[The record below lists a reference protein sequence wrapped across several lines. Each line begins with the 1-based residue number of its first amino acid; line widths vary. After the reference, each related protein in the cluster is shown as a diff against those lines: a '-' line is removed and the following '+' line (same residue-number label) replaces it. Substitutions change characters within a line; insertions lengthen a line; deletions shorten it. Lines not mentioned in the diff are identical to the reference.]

1 MEQLNAKQFIE
12 SNYCTLRLFIL
23 ISFGFLIIPAYSQ
36 SIKSLSDIKWKKSL
50 TDIKSKM
57 ANNGYYKRNT
67 MPEAFIFYDDGTL
80 VFCNSIPN
88 DTVSYRGGSFPPGGY
103 YDQETKRWESG
114 SSGVYKIEGDTIYAN
129 LYFENSIY
137 FSIRFQ
143 LYFQLFMY
151 KLKFRIVDRET
162 IIWCEEHEMDGES
175 ARKIHNDT
183 LHFIPCCSTLPPPDT
198 RIRLKKKWLWEDK
211 KDWKAYK
218 KRFKKQKSEP
228 QIHNVPAF

>member
-50 TDIKSKM
+50 TNIKSKM

-114 SSGVYKIEGDTIYAN
+114 SSGVYKIEGDTGCFTRRPLLRITEFDSINTFCRN
-129 LYFENSIY
+129 LAWGGELNVY
-137 FSIRFQ
+137 
-143 LYFQLFMY
+143 LF
-151 KLKFRIVDRET
+151 L
-162 IIWCEEHEMDGES
+162 S
-175 ARKIHNDT
+175 
-183 LHFIPCCSTLPPPDT
+183 
-198 RIRLKKKWLWEDK
+198 
-211 KDWKAYK
+211 
-218 KRFKKQKSEP
+218 
-228 QIHNVPAF
+228 